1 MKESDLVTKIKK
13 YLIKQGAYAEKIWG
27 GGFQASG
34 IPDILACYRGCF
46 VGIEVKVGK
55 NKPSEI
61 QEVKI
66 KNINRAGGYGVVVWS
81 LEEVVEL
88 LRDIDEDINF
98 QASMYAKATVLFDS
112 DEEIWGNT
120 SDGEDDDFDGEGSF

>member
-81 LEEVVEL
+81 LEEVKNL
-88 LRDIDEDINF
+88 IKLIDKTIDENND
-98 QASMYAKATVLFDS
+98 LL
-112 DEEIWGNT
+112 DECLGRQ
-120 SDGEDDDFDGEGSF
+120 DEDLEYGGCRWYGLDDL